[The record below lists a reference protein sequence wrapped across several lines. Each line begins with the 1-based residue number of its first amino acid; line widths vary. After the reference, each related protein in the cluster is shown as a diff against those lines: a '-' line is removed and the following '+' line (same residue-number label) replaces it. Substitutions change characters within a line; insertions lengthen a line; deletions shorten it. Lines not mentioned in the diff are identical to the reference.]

1 MQQGKHT
8 EYEKALH
15 DEMIAMQQQ
24 QPASPSPELGG
35 GSADSEWS
43 QSGHWGGSGHT
54 PPRVPSGAPD
64 HWGGDSGGSGEWS
77 ETTRANGGE
86 TQGAWPD
93 LGNYNNKGR
102 FGSKDE
108 GDKSKSKRYHFIQN
122 YLVAFQI
129 VVLSG

>member
-15 DEMIAMQQQ
+15 DEMIASMSQ

-43 QSGHWGGSGHT
+43 QSSHWGSGHT
-54 PPRVPSGAPD
+54 PPRVPSGPAPD

-77 ETTRANGGE
+77 ETRANGE
-86 TQGAWPD
+86 SQGAWPD
-93 LGNYNNKGR
+93 LGNYSNKGR
-102 FGSKDE
+102 FSKDE
-108 GDKSKSKRYHFIQN
+108 GDKSKSKRY
-122 YLVAFQI
+122 YLST
-129 VVLSG
+129 LL

>member
-15 DEMIAMQQQ
+15 DDMIASMSQ

-43 QSGHWGGSGHT
+43 QSSHWGGSGHT

-77 ETTRANGGE
+77 ETRANGE
-86 TQGAWPD
+86 SQGAWPD
-93 LGNYNNKGR
+93 LGNYNSKGR

-108 GDKSKSKRYHFIQN
+108 GDKSKSKRYILSRV
-122 YLVAFQI
+122 LVVF
-129 VVLSG
+129 